1 MKMKKLFALI
11 LALAMVL
18 SLAACGS
25 SSSETS
31 DTTEDTSTADTDEE
45 EAASKDVE
53 EEAGAEEEEEAEAE
67 IADSSDLD
75 YSDLNVGVFWY
86 AFSDT
91 FLSTVR
97 SALDETLDAAGI
109 TYTDYDGNGNQTT
122 QNESITTALASGCNL
137 LLVNLVESGSEDAA
151 QKIIEEATG
160 YGVDVY
166 FFNRT
171 TEADGNEGALLNA
184 YDNVAFLGTDAPEA
198 GHMQGQ
204 MIGEYLVENFDA
216 IDLNGD
222 GVISYAMFKGQEG
235 NAEAIYRTQYT
246 VEDAN
251 AILTEAGYAELVYFD
266 ANNSDQ
272 YQVDANG
279 AWSASAAT
287 EYMQTN
293 LSQYSEANG
302 NMIELVI
309 CNNDDMAAGA
319 IQALQAAGYNNG
331 EGTTTIPVFG
341 VDATDTAKELI
352 ANGYMVGTVAQSNTG
367 YAYGLKFLIDQA
379 VSGAT
384 PVDAAAALAADVSD
398 YTFTL
403 ADGIDSKVYMA
414 YSAYTGE

>member
-1 MKMKKLFALI
+1 MKLKKLLALI

-25 SSSETS
+25 SSSSDTTDDTGDTS
-31 DTTEDTSTADTDEE
+31 AAATTEDASTTEDTD
-45 EAASKDVE
+45 
-53 EEAGAEEEEEAEAE
+53 AEATTG
-67 IADSSDLD
+67 DVD
-75 YSDLNVGVFWY
+75 YSDLNVGIFWY

-97 SALDETLDAAGI
+97 SALDETLDEAGI
-109 TYTDYDGNGNQTT
+109 TYTDYDGNSNQTT
-122 QNESITTALASGCNL
+122 QNESITTALTNGCNL

-151 QKIIEEATG
+151 QKIIEEAAG

-171 TEADGNEGALLNA
+171 IEADGNEGALLNA

-204 MIGEYLVENFDA
+204 MIGEYLVENYDA

-235 NAEAIYRTQYT
+235 NAEAIYRTQYA

-251 AILTEAGYAELVYFD
+251 TILTEAGYAELEYFD
-266 ANNSDQ
+266 ANNADC
-272 YQVDANG
+272 YQVDTNG

-309 CNNDDMAAGA
+309 CNNDDMASGA
-319 IQALQAAGYNNG
+319 VQALQAAGYNNG

-352 ANGYMVGTVAQSNTG
+352 ANGYMVGTVSQSNTG
-367 YAYGLKFLIDQA
+367 YAYALKFLIDQA
-379 VSGAT
+379 TSGAT
-384 PVDAAAALAADVSD
+384 PVEATAALAADSSE
-398 YTFTL
+398 YTYTL

-414 YSAYTGE
+414 YAAYTGE

>member
-1 MKMKKLFALI
+1 MKLKKLFALI

-25 SSSETS
+25 SSSS
-31 DTTEDTSTADTDEE
+31 DTTTDDTEDTSVAADATEDT
-45 EAASKDVE
+45 S
-53 EEAGAEEEEEAEAE
+53 AGAD
-67 IADSSDLD
+67 ADATTTDVD
-75 YSDLNVGVFWY
+75 YSDLNVGIFWY

-97 SALDETLDAAGI
+97 SSLDETLDAAGI
-109 TYTDYDGNGNQTT
+109 TYTDYDGNSNQTT
-122 QNESITTALASGCNL
+122 QNESITTALTNGCNL

-151 QKIIEEATG
+151 QKIIEEAAG
-160 YGVDVY
+160 YDVDVY

-171 TEADGNEGALLNA
+171 IEADGNEGALLNA

-204 MIGEYLVENFDA
+204 MIGEYLVENYDS

-235 NAEAIYRTQYT
+235 NAEAIYRTQYA

-251 AILTEAGYAELVYFD
+251 TILTEAGYSELVYFD
-266 ANNSDQ
+266 ANNTDC
-272 YQVDANG
+272 YQVDTNG

-319 IQALQAAGYNNG
+319 VQALQAAGYNNG

-352 ANGYMVGTVAQSNTG
+352 SNGYMVGTVAQSNTG

-379 VSGAT
+379 ASGAA
-384 PVDAAAALAADVSD
+384 PVDATAALAADESE

-414 YSAYTGE
+414 YAAYTGE

>member
-1 MKMKKLFALI
+1 MKVKKMLALF

-18 SLAACGS
+18 SLAACS
-25 SSSETS
+25 SSSDS
-31 DTTEDTSTADTDEE
+31 TEDTSAATTEDAATEDTSAAEETSAAEGTETEAADTT
-45 EAASKDVE
+45 V
-53 EEAGAEEEEEAEAE
+53 
-67 IADSSDLD
+67 SDID
-75 YSDLNVGVFWY
+75 YSDLNVGIFWY

-97 SALDETLDAAGI
+97 SVLDETLDEAGI
-109 TYTDYDGNGNQTT
+109 TYTDYDGNSSQTT
-122 QNESITTALASGCNL
+122 QNESITTALTNGCNL

-151 QKIIEEATG
+151 QKIIEEAAE
-160 YGVDVY
+160 YGVSVY

-171 TEADGNEGALLNA
+171 IEADGNEGALLNA

-204 MIGEYLVENFDA
+204 MIGEYLVENYDA
-216 IDLNGD
+216 VDLNGD

-235 NAEAIYRTQYT
+235 NAEAIYRTQYA

-251 AILTEAGYAELVYFD
+251 TILTEAGYAELEYFD
-266 ANNSDQ
+266 ANNSDC
-272 YQVDANG
+272 YQVDTNG

-309 CNNDDMAAGA
+309 CNNDDMASGA
-319 IQALQAAGYNNG
+319 VQALQAAGYNNG

-352 ANGYMVGTVAQSNTG
+352 ANGYMVGTISQSNTG
-367 YAYGLKFLIDQA
+367 YAYALKFLVDQA

-384 PVDAAAALAADVSD
+384 PVEAVAALAADTSE
-398 YTFTL
+398 YTYTL

>member
-1 MKMKKLFALI
+1 MKLKKLLALI

-25 SSSETS
+25 SSSSDTTTTDDTEDTS
-31 DTTEDTSTADTDEE
+31 VAADTTEDTSAAADADAT
-45 EAASKDVE
+45 SGDV
-53 EEAGAEEEEEAEAE
+53 
-67 IADSSDLD
+67 D
-75 YSDLNVGVFWY
+75 YSDLNVGIFWY

-97 SALDETLDAAGI
+97 SSLDETLDAAGI
-109 TYTDYDGNGNQTT
+109 TYTDYDGNSNQTT
-122 QNESITTALASGCNL
+122 QNESITTALTNGCNL

-151 QKIIEEATG
+151 QKIIEEAAG
-160 YGVDVY
+160 YDVDVY

-171 TEADGNEGALLNA
+171 IEADGNEGALLNA

-198 GHMQGQ
+198 GHMQGE
-204 MIGEYLVENFDA
+204 MIGNYLVENYDS

-235 NAEAIYRTQYT
+235 NAEAIYRTQYA

-251 AILTEAGYAELVYFD
+251 AILTEAGYAELEYFD
-266 ANNSDQ
+266 ANNSDK
-272 YQVDANG
+272 YQVDTNG

-319 IQALQAAGYNNG
+319 VQALQAAGYNNG

-379 VSGAT
+379 VSGAVPT
-384 PVDAAAALAADVSD
+384 EATAALAADASE